1 MSLVLNFGNL
11 KNCKYHKKLIHFN
24 HQANLNSFQGTRKL
38 YFMHYSCVVI
48 ILFNTGFKKSVFSGD
63 SFGKLVFL
71 SFWAFCVFCLF
82 CVEFDLGFINF
93 LTARNNYLQSSRCQV
108 LCIFVLVYLNQFV
121 KTDTHHIN
129 ITNI

>member
-38 YFMHYSCVVI
+38 YFMHYSCVII

-71 SFWAFCVFCLF
+71 SF
-82 CVEFDLGFINF
+82 
-93 LTARNNYLQSSRCQV
+93 
-108 LCIFVLVYLNQFV
+108 
-121 KTDTHHIN
+121 
-129 ITNI
+129 